1 MNGGYSSV
9 TQVRPFKEDAGSS
22 AITGII
28 RVSMRQNDNIRN
40 MAGFKNI
47 LNMRKENIYDCRS
60 ILNCR
65 FEAKIKGFKLK
76 GIKNLYASGV

>member
-1 MNGGYSSV
+1 
-9 TQVRPFKEDAGSS
+9 
-22 AITGII
+22 
-28 RVSMRQNDNIRN
+28 